1 MFRWQFVGLALVFLW
16 FMIGGVTHFTAA
28 EFFVNIMPP
37 YIGWHLEIVYLSGV
51 LEILGALGVLVPR
64 TRLLAGNC
72 LIILT
77 LAVTPANI
85 HMWMHPELFPD
96 VSETALSLRLFVQI
110 LLLVCIWWSTRPV
123 KINSNSS
130 SLEQDS

>member
-16 FMIGGVTHFTAA
+16 LMIGGVTHFTAA

-110 LLLVCIWWSTRPV
+110 LLLVCIWWSTRPA

>member
-64 TRLLAGNC
+64 TRLLEGNC

>member
-1 MFRWQFVGLALVFLW
+1 
-16 FMIGGVTHFTAA
+16 
-28 EFFVNIMPP
+28 MPP